1 MKIYKYTLRA
11 FACVFVLVLAV
22 ACTNDFGDVGTGLV
36 GVVNFETR
44 QTMEIDV
51 VAYTKTIDEGVQTNA
66 LPVGAMGFYKDNVYG
81 ETTASVLT
89 QLALSRLDPVFG
101 EAPILDSAYFS
112 LPYFSRLVERDDD
125 GNGTYELDSIFRN
138 TGPMKLSVY
147 RSNYFLNNL
156 DPETD
161 FQDPAVYYSNDIEN
175 FAGIEGDLLFQ
186 IDEFVPSNEEVV
198 LRSIDSVCDSDQGF
212 LRIDTTFVRRP
223 PELRVRLDSLYFT
236 QNIIERQGDE
246 MLLNQNNFNDY
257 FRGIYIKAESIDNK
271 GSYILFD
278 YTQAS
283 LSSFYRFTGSDDT
296 PSDDGGSTSQCET
309 KKGSLRLGLGGVQ
322 IIDLETEY
330 TPEIE
335 DAYTR
340 IDTVNGDESLYLKG
354 GDGSIALIDLFG
366 PDFDQDENQV
376 EDQLEALRAC
386 NVIINEANLIF
397 YVDQEKV
404 APGSGVAEPERVFI
418 YDFDNNATLIDGEI
432 DLTSGFNGAVGTR
445 VNHLGRIVRDT
456 EGDEST
462 PGVSYRIRLTQHINN
477 IINNDS
483 TNVRLA
489 LAVTQNVT
497 TLNSAIIGG
506 TLDADRENIERLPVG
521 TVLCQES
528 TILHG
533 SKSPNETKRLKLILS
548 YTLTEEIDPDSVCGR
563 LLGLR

>member
-51 VAYTKTIDEGVQTNA
+51 VSFTKSIDDGVQTNA
-66 LPVGAMGFYKDNVYG
+66 LPAGAFGVYKDDVYG
-81 ETTASVLT
+81 ESTASVLT
-89 QLALSRLDPVFG
+89 QVSLGRLNPDFG
-101 EAPILDSAYFS
+101 EETVIDSVFFT
-112 LPYFSRLVERDDD
+112 LPYFSTLLDTDDE
-125 GNGTYELDSIFRN
+125 GNSTYELDSIFRN

-156 DPETD
+156 DPSTD

-175 FAGIEGDLLFQ
+175 FAGIESQVLFV
-186 IDEFVPSNEEVV
+186 IDSFVPV
-198 LRSIDSVCDSDQGF
+198 SDQII
-212 LRIDTTFVRRP
+212 LTELEVLDEDAEPDAVADTLVTARLSP
-223 PELRVRLDSLYFT
+223 ALRVPLDTLYFR
-236 QNIIERQGDE
+236 QNILDLEGSE
-246 MLLNQNNFNDY
+246 MLLNQNNFNNY
-257 FRGIYIKAESIDNK
+257 FRGIYIKAEPLDGK
-271 GSYILFD
+271 GSYIIFD
-278 YTQAS
+278 YSEAS
-283 LSSFYRFTGSDDT
+283 IETYYSFTGDDDSAGDGEAT
-296 PSDDGGSTSQCET
+296 DDGV
-309 KKGSLRLGLGGVQ
+309 GSLRLGFGGVQ
-322 IIDLETEY
+322 IIDLKTTY
-330 TPEIE
+330 NPEIIAAFE
-335 DAYTR
+335 QT
-340 IDTVNGDESLYLKG
+340 DTVNGDESVYLKG
-354 GDGSIALIDLFG
+354 GAGSIAMIDLFG
-366 PDFDQDENQV
+366 PDANGDDI
-376 EDQLEALRAC
+376 EDQLEELRSC
-386 NVIINEANLIF
+386 NVIVNEANLIF

-404 APGSGVAEPERVFI
+404 ASGSGIPEPERVFI

-432 DLTSGFNGAVGTR
+432 DQTSGFNGPVGTR
-445 VNHLGRIVRDT
+445 VNHLGRIVRET
-456 EGDEST
+456 EDDEST

-506 TLDADRENIERLPVG
+506 TLDESRENIERLPVG
-521 TVLCQES
+521 TVLSQES

-533 SKSPNETKRLKLILS
+533 SESPDESKRLKLRIS

-563 LLGLR
+563 LLGLE

>member
-51 VAYTKTIDEGVQTNA
+51 VSFTKSIDDGVQTNA
-66 LPVGAMGFYKDNVYG
+66 LPAGAFGVYKDDVYG
-81 ETTASVLT
+81 ESTASVLT
-89 QLALSRLDPVFG
+89 QVSLGRLNPDFG
-101 EAPILDSAYFS
+101 EETVIDSVFFT
-112 LPYFSRLVERDDD
+112 LPYFSTLLDTDDE
-125 GNGTYELDSIFRN
+125 GNSTYELDSIFRN

-156 DPETD
+156 DPSTD

-175 FAGIEGDLLFQ
+175 FAGIESQVLFV
-186 IDEFVPSNEEVV
+186 IDSFVPV
-198 LRSIDSVCDSDQGF
+198 SDQII
-212 LRIDTTFVRRP
+212 LTELEVLDEDAEPDAVADTLVTARLSP
-223 PELRVRLDSLYFT
+223 ALRVPLDTLYFR
-236 QNIIERQGDE
+236 QNILDLEGSE
-246 MLLNQNNFNDY
+246 MLLNQNNFNNY
-257 FRGIYIKAESIDNK
+257 FRGIYIKAEPLDGK
-271 GSYILFD
+271 GSYIIFD
-278 YTQAS
+278 YSEAS
-283 LSSFYRFTGSDDT
+283 IETYYSFTGDDDSAGDGEAT
-296 PSDDGGSTSQCET
+296 DDGV
-309 KKGSLRLGLGGVQ
+309 GSLRLGFGGVQ
-322 IIDLETEY
+322 IIDLKTTY
-330 TPEIE
+330 NPEIIAAFE
-335 DAYTR
+335 QT
-340 IDTVNGDESLYLKG
+340 DTVNGDESVYLKG
-354 GDGSIALIDLFG
+354 GAGSIAMIDLFG
-366 PDFDQDENQV
+366 PDANGDDI
-376 EDQLEALRAC
+376 EDQLEELRSC
-386 NVIINEANLIF
+386 NVIVNEANLIF

-404 APGSGVAEPERVFI
+404 ASGSGIPEPERVFI

-432 DLTSGFNGAVGTR
+432 DQTSGFNGPVGTR
-445 VNHLGRIVRDT
+445 VNHLGRIVRET
-456 EGDEST
+456 EDDEST

-506 TLDADRENIERLPVG
+506 TLDESRENIERLPVG
-521 TVLCQES
+521 TVLSQES

-533 SKSPNETKRLKLILS
+533 SESPNESKRLKLRIS

-563 LLGLR
+563 LLGLE

>member
-51 VAYTKTIDEGVQTNA
+51 VSFTKSIDDGVQTNA
-66 LPVGAMGFYKDNVYG
+66 LPAGAFGVYKDDVYG
-81 ETTASVLT
+81 ESTASVLT
-89 QLALSRLDPVFG
+89 QVSLGRLNPDFG
-101 EAPILDSAYFS
+101 EETVIDSVFFT
-112 LPYFSRLVERDDD
+112 LPYFSTLLDTDDE
-125 GNGTYELDSIFRN
+125 GNSTYELDSIFRN

-156 DPETD
+156 DPSTD

-175 FAGIEGDLLFQ
+175 FAGIESQVLFV
-186 IDEFVPSNEEVV
+186 IDSFVPV
-198 LRSIDSVCDSDQGF
+198 SDQII
-212 LRIDTTFVRRP
+212 LTELEVLDEDAEPDAVADTLVTARLSP
-223 PELRVRLDSLYFT
+223 ALRVPLDTLYFR
-236 QNIIERQGDE
+236 QNILDLEGSE
-246 MLLNQNNFNDY
+246 MLLNQNNFNNY
-257 FRGIYIKAESIDNK
+257 FRGIYIKAEPLDGK
-271 GSYILFD
+271 GSYIIFD
-278 YTQAS
+278 YSEAS
-283 LSSFYRFTGSDDT
+283 IETYYSFTGDDDSAGDGEAT
-296 PSDDGGSTSQCET
+296 DDGV
-309 KKGSLRLGLGGVQ
+309 GSLRLGFGGVQ
-322 IIDLETEY
+322 IIDLKTTY
-330 TPEIE
+330 NPEIIAAFE
-335 DAYTR
+335 QT
-340 IDTVNGDESLYLKG
+340 DTVNGDESVYLKG
-354 GDGSIALIDLFG
+354 GAGSIAMIDLFG
-366 PDFDQDENQV
+366 PDANGDDI
-376 EDQLEALRAC
+376 EDQLEELRSC
-386 NVIINEANLIF
+386 NVIVNEANLIF

-404 APGSGVAEPERVFI
+404 APGSGIPEPERVFI

-432 DLTSGFNGAVGTR
+432 DQTSGFNGPVGTR
-445 VNHLGRIVRDT
+445 VNHLGRIVRET
-456 EGDEST
+456 EDDEST

-506 TLDADRENIERLPVG
+506 TLDESRENIERLPVG
-521 TVLCQES
+521 TVLSQES

-533 SKSPNETKRLKLILS
+533 SESPDESKRLKLRIS

-563 LLGLR
+563 LLGLE

>member
-51 VAYTKTIDEGVQTNA
+51 VSFTKSIDDGVQTNA
-66 LPVGAMGFYKDNVYG
+66 LPAGAFGVYKDDVYG
-81 ETTASVLT
+81 ESTASVLT
-89 QLALSRLDPVFG
+89 QVSLGRLNPDFG
-101 EAPILDSAYFS
+101 EETVIDSVFFT
-112 LPYFSRLVERDDD
+112 LPYFSTLLDTDDE
-125 GNGTYELDSIFRN
+125 GNSTYELDSIFRN

-156 DPETD
+156 DPSTD

-175 FAGIEGDLLFQ
+175 FAGIESQVLFV
-186 IDEFVPSNEEVV
+186 IDSFVPV
-198 LRSIDSVCDSDQGF
+198 SDQII
-212 LRIDTTFVRRP
+212 LTELEVLDEDAEPDAVADTLVTARLSP
-223 PELRVRLDSLYFT
+223 ALRVPLDTLYFR
-236 QNIIERQGDE
+236 QNILDLEGSE
-246 MLLNQNNFNDY
+246 MLLNQNNFNNY
-257 FRGIYIKAESIDNK
+257 FRGIYIKAEPLDGK
-271 GSYILFD
+271 GSYIIFD
-278 YTQAS
+278 YSEAS
-283 LSSFYRFTGSDDT
+283 IETYYSFTGDDDSAGDGEAT
-296 PSDDGGSTSQCET
+296 DDGV
-309 KKGSLRLGLGGVQ
+309 GSLRLGFGGVQ
-322 IIDLETEY
+322 IIDLKTTY
-330 TPEIE
+330 NPEIIAAFE
-335 DAYTR
+335 QT
-340 IDTVNGDESLYLKG
+340 DTVNGDESVYLKG
-354 GDGSIALIDLFG
+354 GAGSIAMIDLFG
-366 PDFDQDENQV
+366 PDANGDDI
-376 EDQLEALRAC
+376 EDQLEELRSC
-386 NVIINEANLIF
+386 NVIVNEANLIF

-404 APGSGVAEPERVFI
+404 APGSGIPEPERVFI

-432 DLTSGFNGAVGTR
+432 DQTSGFNGPVGTR
-445 VNHLGRIVRDT
+445 VNHLGRIVRET
-456 EGDEST
+456 EDDEST

-506 TLDADRENIERLPVG
+506 TLDESRENIERLPVG
-521 TVLCQES
+521 TVLSQES

-533 SKSPNETKRLKLILS
+533 SESPNESKRLKLRIS

-563 LLGLR
+563 LLGLE